1 MFVPAALVP
10 ARWLRSP
17 AMLAELIH
25 DLQGVLDT
33 TDSARDP
40 VVAAANMLEECP
52 TEEDADP
59 GSVVH

>member
-1 MFVPAALVP
+1 
-10 ARWLRSP
+10 
-17 AMLAELIH
+17 MLAELIH